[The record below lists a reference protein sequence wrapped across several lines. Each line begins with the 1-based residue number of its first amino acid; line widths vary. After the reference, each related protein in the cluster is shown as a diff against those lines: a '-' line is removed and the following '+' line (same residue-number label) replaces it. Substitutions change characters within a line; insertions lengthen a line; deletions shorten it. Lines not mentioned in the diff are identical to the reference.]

1 MTVMF
6 ADVKKEMRGLGLK
19 YRING
24 AHFDEVLFA
33 DDTICLSTN
42 TRAMNR
48 MPAAIGK
55 IGRRSGMKLNKS
67 KCEALQFNQ
76 NGRIV
81 FEDRTEVKKVHEAT
95 YLGCTLSK
103 DNNVIKEVRGRIRET
118 MAVLKKMH
126 SFWRHSN
133 CTLKFKLTV
142 VKAVLYAKLLYG
154 LESAELPPTACKA
167 LDVFQQNASGRS
179 SK

>member
-1 MTVMF
+1 
-6 ADVKKEMRGLGLK
+6 
-19 YRING
+19 
-24 AHFDEVLFA
+24 
-33 DDTICLSTN
+33 
-42 TRAMNR
+42 
-48 MPAAIGK
+48 
-55 IGRRSGMKLNKS
+55 MKLNKS

-76 NGRIV
+76 SGKVV
-81 FEDRTEVKKVHEAT
+81 FEDTTEVRKVHEAK

-103 DNNVIKEVRGRIRET
+103 DNNIIREIRGRIRET
-118 MAVLKKMH
+118 MTVFKKMH

-154 LESAELPPTACKA
+154 LESAELPPIACKA
-167 LDVFQQNASGRS
+167 LDVFQLKCLRKF